1 MRSQGTGLSETIMH
15 RTRVRYVL
23 WYCVFTV
30 VACLMSPP
38 VLAARL
44 YDYTHRAFTLSG
56 GLGLRYEDYDYSSG
70 GTTNYSR
77 RTLEEELKIGGTG
90 FVWDPR
96 LLLFDAG
103 VTLRNRSTDY
113 LNGDSDIDTVGYRLT
128 TTWFRERNPFVL
140 YARKNTN
147 TYSPQAGPAYEFTT
161 NNYGFHW
168 RIAPPVLGMVRFGYD
183 RGHTRSDNLGSVPLD
198 EYKDSF
204 NIDGKRT
211 FGKIYQT
218 HSIVNYGYRYNNSE
232 DDAAGRSYRQ
242 KYWYVQDSTRFS
254 DEVNLRAGFT
264 YYDRSDKLTGG
275 ANGNA
280 SEIDSSH
287 ANLNVGLNV
296 TASEQLSHYYNLG
309 VSFNDVN
316 GSEVNS
322 YNVAAGMNYRF
333 AQYWSS
339 RGALRLIGTSNDT
352 VASNSTAYDRTAW
365 GTDAGVSYA
374 RSYGHISARAGY
386 DLGLEIPQ
394 SSEHSED
401 TIVNQSLNAGY
412 SGGWSPLY
420 SDSLNYRLNYQTGS
434 RYESAD
440 RKRVE
445 HNLNY
450 TINSRL
456 SGGDSIRTAL
466 NYRDWQESS
475 SGSGGLD
482 NRNRTVRGDV
492 TWNHRF
498 RMRHTLVISAG
509 IGDTSS
515 GSGNGTADY
524 SFWYSQAR
532 LAMSPWRRLKVTAM
546 GRYEER
552 SGDTSN
558 LGPRL
563 TLETNLNYIIAKWQA
578 QLQYRYHDADYEAGA
593 YEDSWLT
600 LYLTRNFGIR
610 F

>member
-1 MRSQGTGLSETIMH
+1 MVSQGRMLGKTGKY
-15 RTRVRYVL
+15 RVGFLGTWCCVL
-23 WYCVFTV
+23 IG
-30 VACLMSPP
+30 VAHLMPAP

-44 YDYTHRAFTLSG
+44 FDYTHRAFTLSG

-70 GTTNYSR
+70 GVTSYSR
-77 RTLEEELKIGGTG
+77 RTLEEEVRLGSTG

-113 LNGDSDIDTVGYRLT
+113 MSGDSDIDTVGYRLT

-140 YARKNTN
+140 YARKNAN
-147 TYSPQAGPAYEFTT
+147 SYSPRTGPAYEFTT
-161 NNYGFHW
+161 SNYGFRW
-168 RIAPPVLGMVRFGYD
+168 RFAPRLLGMVRFGYD
-183 RGHTRSDNLGSVPLD
+183 RGHTKSDNISSIPLD

-211 FGKIYQT
+211 FGKVYKT
-218 HSIVNYGYRYNNSE
+218 HSIFNYGYRYDNSE

-242 KYWYVQDSTRFS
+242 QYWYLQDSTRFS
-254 DEVNLRAGFT
+254 DDVNLRAGFT
-264 YYDRSDKLTGG
+264 YYDRSDKLVNGL
-275 ANGNA
+275 NGNA
-280 SEIDSSH
+280 NEIDSSH

-296 TASEQLSHYYNLG
+296 TATEQLSHYYNLG
-309 VSFNDVN
+309 VAFNDVN
-316 GSEVNS
+316 GSGINS
-322 YNVAAGMNYRF
+322 YNVAAGVNYRF
-333 AQYWSS
+333 APYWSG
-339 RGALRLIGTSNDT
+339 RGALRLIGTSYDGSSPN
-352 VASNSTAYDRTAW
+352 VHDRTAY
-365 GTDAGVSYA
+365 GADAGVTYA
-374 RSYGHISARAGY
+374 RSYGRTSARAGY

-394 SSEHSED
+394 SNGYNED
-401 TIVNQSLNAGY
+401 TIVNHSLNAGY
-412 SGGWSPLY
+412 SGRWSPLY
-420 SDSLNYRLNYQTGS
+420 NDSLNYRLNYQTGS

-440 RKRVE
+440 RKRIE

-450 TINSRL
+450 SVNSRL
-456 SGGDSIRTAL
+456 SGGDSVRTVL
-466 NYRDWQESS
+466 NYRNWQETS
-475 SGSGGLD
+475 SGAGGLD
-482 NRNRTVRGDV
+482 NSNRTVRGDV

-498 RMRHTLVISAG
+498 WMRHTLVMSAG

-515 GSGNGTADY
+515 GSGNGAADY

-532 LAMSPWRRLKVTAM
+532 LAMRPWRRLRFTAM
-546 GRYEER
+546 ARYENR

-563 TLETNLNYIIAKWQA
+563 TLETNLNYTLAKWQA
-578 QLQYRYHDADYEAGA
+578 RLQYRYHDADYEAGA